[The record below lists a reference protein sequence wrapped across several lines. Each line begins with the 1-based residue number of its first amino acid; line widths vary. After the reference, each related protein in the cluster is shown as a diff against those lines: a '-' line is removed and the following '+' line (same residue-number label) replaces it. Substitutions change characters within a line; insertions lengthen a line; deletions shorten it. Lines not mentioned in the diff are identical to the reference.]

1 MRPESWVKRL
11 LRKLGL
17 IKEPE
22 FDEQKS
28 NELKKEMCGRAI
40 QSGVCPE
47 SCETCAWYV
56 RSE

>member
-1 MRPESWVKRL
+1 MRPESWFKRL

-28 NELKKEMCGRAI
+28 NELKREMCNRSI
-40 QSGVCPE
+40 QSGICPE
-47 SCETCAWYV
+47 SCENCAWNV

>member
-1 MRPESWVKRL
+1 MRQESWFKRL

-17 IKEPE
+17 IKESK

-28 NELKKEMCGRAI
+28 NELKREMCGRSI

-47 SCETCAWYV
+47 ACEICAWNV
-56 RSE
+56 K

>member
-47 SCETCAWYV
+47 SCETCAWNV
-56 RSE
+56 KTE

>member
-1 MRPESWVKRL
+1 MRPESWFKRL
-11 LRKLGL
+11 LRKLGF

-28 NELKKEMCGRAI
+28 NDLKRAMCSRSI
-40 QSGVCPE
+40 QSGICPE
-47 SCETCAWYV
+47 SCETCAWNV

>member
-1 MRPESWVKRL
+1 MRPEGWFKRL
-11 LRKLGL
+11 LRRLGL

-28 NELKKEMCGRAI
+28 NELKREMCGRAI

-47 SCETCAWYV
+47 SCETCAWNV